1 MQGCTEIEATTRDL
15 AGCTLGWVEKSKV
28 GKNILGHVDPIEIHK
43 NKDILPYTF
52 V

>member
-1 MQGCTEIEATTRDL
+1 MEYDYGLWIMECPV
-15 AGCTLGWVEKSKV
+15 GWVEKSKMW
-28 GKNILGHVDPIEIHK
+28 KNILGHVDPIEIHK